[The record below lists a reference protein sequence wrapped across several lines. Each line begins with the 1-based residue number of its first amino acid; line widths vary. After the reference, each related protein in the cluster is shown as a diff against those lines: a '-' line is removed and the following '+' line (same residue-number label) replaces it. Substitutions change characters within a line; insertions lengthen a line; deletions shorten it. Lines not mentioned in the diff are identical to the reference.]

1 MNELIDRFNAVPL
14 TNKLIVLFMVM
25 ILLAAGYVIGLHLPM
40 NDEIADLQAT
50 AVELAEQKRDLQD
63 VHEQQA
69 QVEHKIEELQD
80 ELMRAEDKLPES
92 AEIPGLL
99 ERIYRDA
106 EMQGLIIETFQRHPE
121 RPAEGA
127 DYVEIP
133 VEMELVGTFDEI
145 ADFFA
150 EVGQRGRII
159 NIGDIE
165 LNRASSDLSADGT
178 LNVSAW
184 ATTYRWSPD
193 GGGGS

>member
-14 TNKLIVLFMVM
+14 TNKIIVLFLVM

-40 NDEIADLQAT
+40 NEEIADLQT
-50 AVELAEQKRDLQD
+50 QAVELAQEQRDLQD

-69 QVEHKIEELQD
+69 QVERKIEELQD
-80 ELMRAEDKLPES
+80 ELLRAEDKLPDT

-106 EMQGLIIETFQRHPE
+106 EMQGLTIETFQRHEE
-121 RPAEGA
+121 RDAEGA

-133 VEMELVGTFDEI
+133 VEMELVGSFDEI
-145 ADFFA
+145 ANFFA

-159 NIGDIE
+159 NIEDIE
-165 LNRASSDLSADGT
+165 LNRQSSDLSPDGT

-184 ATTYRWSPD
+184 ATTYRWSPEEE
-193 GGGGS
+193 S

>member
-14 TNKLIVLFMVM
+14 TNKIIVLFLVM
-25 ILLAAGYVIGLHLPM
+25 ILLAAGYIVGLHLPM
-40 NDEIADLQAT
+40 NDEIANLQAR
-50 AVELAEQKRDLQD
+50 AVELANEQRDLQD

-69 QVEHKIEELQD
+69 QVERQIEELQD
-80 ELMRAEDKLPES
+80 ELMRAEDMLPES

-106 EMQGLIIETFQRHPE
+106 AMQGLTIETFQRLGESSP
-121 RPAEGA
+121 GDA
-127 DYVEIP
+127 DYVAIP

-159 NIGDIE
+159 NIEDVQ
-165 LNRASSDLSADGT
+165 LNRQAGSMETDGT
-178 LNVSAW
+178 LHVSAR

-193 GGGGS
+193 G

>member
-40 NDEIADLQAT
+40 NDEIAELQT
-50 AVELAEQKRDLQD
+50 QAVELAEQKRDLQD